1 MGLLGGNGG
10 SWSHIPA
17 SWSGLVSPLCLCLG
31 KESVKLVCLFCFL
44 LFFLGFF
51 FLFFYFTQLHLS
63 SPWGCLK
70 QEAQLQTP
78 SKFRPILRCG
88 LYLPSSFSFPLKTIQ
103 EAALTR
109 TQTSPPHLLLPRGA
123 PRVATVPPRHQQ
135 NTIAASLRAAPGP
148 PFP

>member
-1 MGLLGGNGG
+1 MGAPGATSQPHRVAWYHLCASALAKKVL
-10 SWSHIPA
+10 SWF
-17 SWSGLVSPLCLCLG
+17 
-31 KESVKLVCLFCFL
+31 VCFAFCF
-44 LFFLGFF
+44 FSWFF